1 MSNIWLICK
10 CNFIVE
16 GSFWGPL
23 STSIQTWSD
32 QILVKKAIHA
42 SCFSNIIMVDHSSRK
57 PVSQTLVTPLLLVVT
72 RVIIHTSNKRPYIS
86 DGRLEWP
93 LLYTTICILQGCIC
107 LLKGY
112 VQISKKTIS
121 YGYKDVTKYFFHQ
134 NSVYGNWE
142 GPHQYFVL

>member
-1 MSNIWLICK
+1 MKDVLGGLCQLQYKHEVIRY
-10 CNFIVE
+10 
-16 GSFWGPL
+16 
-23 STSIQTWSD
+23 WSRK
-32 QILVKKAIHA
+32 LHA

-57 PVSQTLVTPLLLVVT
+57 ISQTLVTPLLLVVT